1 MSAIAQ
7 STIGCT
13 GTLGA
18 LQTDE
23 SMEQQR
29 TLSMVHDAGWKA
41 RDRYRWMLLAG
52 WFLLISTV
60 FPFVIATPPRGRPVS
75 VILIA
80 LAALTFLAYSIAIK
94 RYWAIGLGLLIA
106 LIAIMAWIVVR

>member
-1 MSAIAQ
+1 M
-7 STIGCT
+7 T
-13 GTLGA
+13 
-18 LQTDE
+18 
-23 SMEQQR
+23 QQP
-29 TLSMVHDAGWKA
+29 TLSMVHDAGCVA

-60 FPFVIATPPRGRPVS
+60 FPFVIAMPPRVHPAS

-80 LAALTFLAYSIAIK
+80 LSAAAFFAYSIAIK

-106 LIAIMAWIVVR
+106 LIAVMAWIVVR